1 MPGRLALQRVVA
13 DGRRRA
19 HRGFDVARLD
29 EGRVPQIL
37 LALVLVRRPDTG
49 EAIRLQL
56 DAHLQPVGARAV
68 LAALLLLHLRQDAE
82 QVLHVMADLVRDH
95 IGLGELAPFGA
106 GVAAAKAVLDLAE
119 ERRIEIDLLVVGT
132 IERPHRAARPFA
144 ATRIGRFAIH
154 HQHRRPVG
162 LAGLAENILP
172 LRLGAAE
179 DARHEAADVVAR
191 RAGAPRLPARRRLAR
206 RLLLVARPAA
216 GEDFGAADQHPR
228 VDAERP
234 ADQAEH
240 HDGADAQAAA
250 ADRHPETAAIA
261 AAALFAA
268 AVLDVVALVQIFPAH
283 RFAPSPIPQPGNYC
297 RVPPFVQSNLHV
309 GMSLRS
315 HNPFQNPYDP
325 CASSVGRAAA
335 REILRE
341 DLRNVG
347 ADFRG

>member
-1 MPGRLALQRVVA
+1 
-13 DGRRRA
+13 
-19 HRGFDVARLD
+19 
-29 EGRVPQIL
+29 
-37 LALVLVRRPDTG
+37 
-49 EAIRLQL
+49 
-56 DAHLQPVGARAV
+56 
-68 LAALLLLHLRQDAE
+68 
-82 QVLHVMADLVRDH
+82 MADLVRDH
-95 IGLGELAPFGA
+95 IGLSELAPFGA
-106 GVAAAKAVLDLAE
+106 GVAAAEAVLDLAE
-119 ERRIEIDLLVVGT
+119 ERGIEIDLLVVGT

-144 ATRIGRFAIH
+144 ATRIRRFAIH
-154 HQHRRPVG
+154 HQDRRAVG

-206 RLLLVARPAA
+206 RLIGLLIARSAA

-228 VDAERP
+228 IDAERP

-250 ADRHPETAAIA
+250 ADRHPETAAKT

-268 AVLDVVALVQIFPAH
+268 AVLDVAALVQIFPAH

-297 RVPPFVQSNLHV
+297 RVPPFVQSNVHV

-315 HNPFQNPYDP
+315 HNP
-325 CASSVGRAAA
+325 C
-335 REILRE
+335 
-341 DLRNVG
+341 
-347 ADFRG
+347 